1 MTEHFNSFD
10 ELYGVIRNRG
20 IMLEPSESN
29 SSEKEEGKMKYK
41 LNDVISTP
49 TTFYVQQTNGVGR
62 TRWGSMRL
70 MPGEVY
76 ETDDPKLIES
86 LRIRGHVKVA
96 YNEKLENRLKELG
109 KDYTVELCKSC
120 GGRVKKIKYHA
131 VEIME

>member
-1 MTEHFNSFD
+1 MEHFNSFD

-20 IMLEPSESN
+20 LNLEPKLSGS
-29 SSEKEEGKMKYK
+29 EEGMMKYK

-86 LRIRGHVKVA
+86 LRIRGYVKVA

-131 VEIME
+131 VEMME